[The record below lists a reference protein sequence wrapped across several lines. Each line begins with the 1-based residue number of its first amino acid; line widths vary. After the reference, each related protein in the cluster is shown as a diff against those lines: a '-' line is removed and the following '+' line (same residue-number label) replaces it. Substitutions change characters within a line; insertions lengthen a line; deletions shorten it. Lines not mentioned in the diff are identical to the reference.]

1 MNKKMSRRLFLKS
14 FLSFTVAGFVFSIGG
29 YSYARY
35 LEPKLLDIQELEVI
49 SSKIPNGFSGMK
61 IVQFSDT
68 HLSDYYSISQLGK
81 IKDAINGYKPDIVL
95 FTGDL
100 MDDPLHY
107 RQTKDI
113 IPHLKDIVAP
123 LGKYA
128 VYGNHDHGGY
138 GSDVYAEILKHS
150 GFKLLKNESEKVRLL
165 DGTYI
170 NIAGL
175 DDLML
180 GKPDYQK
187 TAGSFSPKTF
197 NILLAHEPDSWIQAK
212 KLHVDLQLSGHSH
225 GGQIQLPFYGPL
237 ITPPYADVYTEGLYE
252 FGSKKLYVNRGLG
265 TTRLPFRFLSVP
277 ELTVFTLKS
286 AKS

>member
-14 FLSFTVAGFVFSIGG
+14 FLSFTAAGFFCSIGG

-35 LEPKLLDIQELEVI
+35 LEPKLLDIQELELI
-49 SSKIPNGFSGMK
+49 SPKIPTGFNGMK

-68 HLSDYYSISQLGK
+68 HLSEYYSISQLAE
-81 IKDAINGYKPDIVL
+81 IKDTINGFTPDLVV

-107 RQTKDI
+107 SRTEEI
-113 IPHLKDIVAP
+113 IPHLEDIKAP

-138 GSDVYAEILKHS
+138 GSDIYAEILKRS
-150 GFKLLKNESEKVRLL
+150 GFKVLKNESEKVSLL
-165 DGTYI
+165 DGSYI

-175 DDLML
+175 DDLIL
-180 GKPDYQK
+180 GRPDYQK
-187 TAGSFSPKTF
+187 TVRSFTPNTY
-197 NILLAHEPDSWIQAK
+197 NILLAHEPDAWIQAK
-212 KLHVDLQLSGHSH
+212 KLHIDLQLSGHSH
-225 GGQIQLPFYGPL
+225 GGQIQLPLYGPL
-237 ITPPYADVYTEGLYE
+237 ITPPYADKYTEGLYE

-277 ELTVFTLKS
+277 ELTVFTLKGVS
-286 AKS
+286 T